1 MYRSLHRINR
11 RNRRLGPAKRSLT
24 VVLWILLFAAVQTAT
39 ATAEA
44 IPPEQETV
52 ALYGTHAVWSAP
64 GANADRVATVR
75 RHRPITRVATVLPV
89 LSHGTG
95 ASGDSW
101 LQVRLPGRTIAQ
113 GSPQTGW
120 ISARETRA
128 GSTSW
133 HLTVDVGARRVA
145 VYRDGNRVRS
155 YRAVVGKPSTP
166 TPHGEYFVEES
177 VRVPGSQPG
186 GPFALATSARSNVLQ
201 EFEGGPGQIAIHGR
215 DNLGGRLGT
224 AVSHGCVRL
233 GSGAIRWLAARIGP
247 GVPVTIF

>member
-1 MYRSLHRINR
+1 MKAR
-11 RNRRLGPAKRSLT
+11 
-24 VVLWILLFAAVQTAT
+24 VAAVLCLLLCAATQTA
-39 ATAEA
+39 AAQAEA
-44 IPPEQETV
+44 IAPAQETV
-52 ALYGTHAVWSAP
+52 FLLAPHAVWSAP

-75 RHRPITRVATVLPV
+75 SRRPITGERTVLPV

-95 ASGDSW
+95 ETGDPW
-101 LQVRLPGRTIAQ
+101 LEVLLPGRTISH
-113 GSPQTGW
+113 GSPRSGW
-120 ISARETRA
+120 ISARETRPD
-128 GSTSW
+128 TTPW
-133 HLTVDVGARRVA
+133 HLTVDVGARRVS

-177 VRVPGSQPG
+177 VRVPGSHPG
-186 GPFALATSARSNVLQ
+186 GPFALATSARSNVFQ

-215 DNLGGRLGT
+215 NNLGGRLGA

-233 GSGAIRWLAARIGP
+233 RTGAIRWLARRIAP